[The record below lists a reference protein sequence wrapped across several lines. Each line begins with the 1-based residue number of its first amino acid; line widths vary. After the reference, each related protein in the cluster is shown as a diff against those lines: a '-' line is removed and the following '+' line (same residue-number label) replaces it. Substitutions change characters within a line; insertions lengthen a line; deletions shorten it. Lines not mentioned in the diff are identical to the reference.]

1 MNDIQFLQY
10 ALEQSFRHPNFK
22 NFNQIDFQFNFDAE
36 GNGVF
41 VPSNNNLALYL
52 MPASKIKKMIKAAR
66 SDAKQKEVVE
76 AYLTYKHD
84 FAENVVIPDNIAEIN
99 QLCSLLSIPLTNRQG
114 AQKQRLTAMLMP
126 LDFAS
131 QVETSGKQYRQ
142 CLAKLRKYQKN
153 NTMAWSIASVKEFG
167 AYYRRVMRHFS
178 GWNLWSW
185 KNKQL
190 LKKYLI
196 EAVEILL
203 AKDRIP
209 SDYAESKVFKGR
221 KSRDAYLRALQQF
234 VLKIASMS
242 DNEALL
248 ILLRNF
254 LIDYKTFVQEFKVFR
269 QMQSTENV
277 ADVLAFKTATQKVF
291 NYFAEMCYL
300 DAVRTAFIEIYL
312 EKCPVERHQ
321 ELPTVAPEREFR
333 KVQKIL
339 KANEKIDC
347 RKTKTG
353 KMFYVAQQN
362 FDGATARI
370 KKMPI

>member
-10 ALEQSFRHPNFK
+10 ALEQSFLHPNFK
-22 NFNQIDFQFNFDAE
+22 NFNQIDFQFSFDAE

-52 MPASKIKKMIKAAR
+52 MSASKIKKIIKAAR
-66 SDAKQKEVVE
+66 SDAKQKEVIE

-84 FAENVVIPDNIAEIN
+84 FAENVVIPNNITEIN

-131 QVETSGKQYRQ
+131 QVEVSGKQYRQ

-254 LIDYKTFVQEFKVFR
+254 LIDYKTFVREFKVFR

-291 NYFAEMCYL
+291 NCFAEMCYL
-300 DAVRTAFIEIYL
+300 DAVRTAFTEIYL

-347 RKTKTG
+347 QKNKTG
-353 KMFYVAQQN
+353 KIFSTVQQN
-362 FDGATARI
+362 FDGATTRI